1 MSKQNKDT
9 TAKTQS
15 LEPMADKEV
24 WGRGEVFAAMRA
36 KFSLEYPP
44 LISQEYSQEHP
55 AEYRQND
62 SPEYSQLYEQE
73 Y

>member
-1 MSKQNKDT
+1 
-9 TAKTQS
+9 
-15 LEPMADKEV
+15 MADKEV

-62 SPEYSQLYEQE
+62 SPEYSQLSAHSQKNHKNTNKRIK
-73 Y
+73 